1 MMKKPLMIL
10 VLGAGLLFTSFYY
23 NMKPLDNKPDVELE
37 NTETE
42 KKMKIEIW
50 SDIVCPWCYIGKRKF
65 EAALA
70 KFEDAKY
77 IDVEYK
83 SYQLNPGM
91 ETDTT
96 LSVVDYLS
104 KYKGIARKDA
114 IQMKDQVTAIA
125 AGIGLEYH
133 LEKAVAINTL
143 QAHALLHFAKTK
155 GKQLEMKERL
165 MKAYFTEALN
175 LDDRKLLAKLAAEIG
190 LDAEAVEKA
199 LESGEYAAAVQ
210 ADIQQAVGFGVRGV
224 PFFVFNR
231 TYAISGAE
239 EVDVFFNTLVKAYGE
254 WRKAN
259 PIQAFETIEG
269 KVCEPNGKCD

>member
-1 MMKKPLMIL
+1 MNKIL
-10 VLGAGLLFTSFYY
+10 LITLLGLSFTFLCDQQKV
-23 NMKPLDNKPDVELE
+23 NAQNVIKLKENKI
-37 NTETE
+37 
-42 KKMKIEIW
+42 KMKIEIW

-70 KFEDAKY
+70 KFEGAEY
-77 IDVEYK
+77 IELEYK

-91 ETDTT
+91 ETDTS

-104 KYKGIARKDA
+104 KYKGISRTDA
-114 IQMKDQVTAIA
+114 DQMMAQVTAVA
-125 AGIGLEYH
+125 KNVDLEYH
-133 LEKAVAINTL
+133 LDKAIAINTL
-143 QAHALLHFAKTK
+143 QAHALLHFAKAK

-175 LDDRKLLAKLAAEIG
+175 LDDTKLLAKLAGEIG

-210 ADIQQAVGFGVRGV
+210 ADIQQAAGFGVRGV

-231 TYAISGAE
+231 TYAISGAQ
-239 EVDVFFNTLVKAYGE
+239 EVDVFLNTLEKAYGE

-269 KVCEPNGKCD
+269 KACKPSGECD